1 MSAEWGVA
9 LEHSHAIATRR
20 CAEYRGSGLGMG
32 VARATAMKR
41 QPLLG
46 MCLAVLSYGLVSEAG
61 GVNKFVA
68 TWDHGDG
75 FLRVQK
81 TRSDTL
87 LSDFRMPKLTGVT
100 TCKADGWRV
109 MSTGPKEAPRDSNG
123 KYVKNEYAHQWDVA
137 TARLTLADQPAST
150 TSHRK
155 SKIDQACAAGHAAV
169 MVPIK
174 ESGSCK
180 NEHGVIPGG
189 MDYFYSTR
197 SIPFGLECIGYATS
211 KQPIY
216 LFRHNR
222 KIASKMTAVFN
233 ADAGG
238 KSMLASREAKQQS
251 RQSVEGQLWT
261 QGGAGMR
268 AIYRMTQSAPDG
280 LRETLASHPT
290 TVANLERRGYK
301 KAGVAGYVKTSG
313 GAGTMPLYSYF
324 LASSQD
330 AATVAMTD
338 SVKMLTDRGY
348 ELTRVEG
355 YVATIPNL

>member
-1 MSAEWGVA
+1 
-9 LEHSHAIATRR
+9 
-20 CAEYRGSGLGMG
+20 
-32 VARATAMKR
+32 MKK

-61 GVNKFVA
+61 GVNGFVVN
-68 TWDHGDG
+68 WDHGDG

-81 TRSDTL
+81 TRSATL
-87 LSDFRMPKLTGVT
+87 LSDFRMPKVKGVT

-109 MSTGPKEAPRDSNG
+109 MTTGPKEAPRDSSG
-123 KYVKNEYAHQWDVA
+123 KYTKNEYAHLWDVA
-137 TARLTLADQPAST
+137 TARVTLAEGPSSAQSART
-150 TSHRK
+150 TQ
-155 SKIDQACAAGHAAV
+155 IDQACAAGHAAV
-169 MVPIK
+169 MITIK

-180 NEHGVIPGG
+180 NEYGAIPGG
-189 MDYFYSTR
+189 MDYFNSKRT
-197 SIPFGLECIGYATS
+197 IPFGLECIGYAVT

-238 KSMLASREAKQQS
+238 KSMLASREAKQQQ
-251 RQSVEGQLWT
+251 RQSVEGQIWT
-261 QGGAGMR
+261 NGGAGMR
-268 AIYRMTQSAPDG
+268 AIFRMTQSLPDG

-290 TVANLERRGYK
+290 TISNLERRGYQ
-301 KAGVAGYVKTSG
+301 KAGVAGYVKSAA
-313 GAGTMPLYSYF
+313 GAGTIPLYSYF

-338 SVKMLTDRGY
+338 SVKMLVDRGY

-355 YVATIPNL
+355 YVAMIPNL